1 MSDRLKSS
9 LESLHHHVEWPVD
22 ESDFTW
28 SAQGLAPRTP
38 RAAGFRRAA
47 VAVASVA
54 VVALILIVSPQARQA
69 VAGLLEAAG
78 IKISISEEPVEA
90 GALLDLGR
98 PVSLDEAQEGV
109 RFTVRVPT
117 GLLPGAPDG
126 IYLGEDDQVTMVW
139 RGDSTLPAAGATGVS
154 ILFSQWSS
162 DPVSYAGIKT
172 VTPEET
178 SIVPVLVEGS
188 AGLWIEGASHSL
200 TLFDG
205 EGNMLIES
213 TRLAA
218 NVLLWNLDGVNHRIE
233 TTGTLD
239 ETLAI
244 AAALLPAES

>member
-1 MSDRLKSS
+1 MSDRLESA
-9 LESLHHHVEWPVD
+9 LESLHHHVVWPVD
-22 ESDFTW
+22 EGDFTW

-109 RFTVRVPT
+109 QFMVRLPT
-117 GLLPGAPDG
+117 GPLPGAPDG
-126 IYLGEDDQVTMVW
+126 IYLGNDDQVTIVW
-139 RGDSTLPAAGATGVS
+139 RGDSTLPAAGPIDVS
-154 ILFSQWSS
+154 ILFSQWAS
-162 DPVSYAGIKT
+162 DSVSYAGIKT
-172 VTPEET
+172 VVDDT
-178 SIVPVLVEGS
+178 SITPVLVEDS

-205 EGNMLIES
+205 EGNMLVES

-218 NVLLWNLDGVNHRIE
+218 NVLLWNFEGVNHRIE

-244 AAALLPAES
+244 VAVLQPSES